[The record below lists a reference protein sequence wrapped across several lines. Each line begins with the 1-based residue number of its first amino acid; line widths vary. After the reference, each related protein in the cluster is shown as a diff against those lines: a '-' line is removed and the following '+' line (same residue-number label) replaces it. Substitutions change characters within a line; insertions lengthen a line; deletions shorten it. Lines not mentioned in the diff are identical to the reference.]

1 MSRILIVDDEAE
13 VVASL
18 ARVLRKDFQCT
29 QCTSPIEALSLCQE
43 SQFDLVISDIRMP
56 KMTGIELL
64 RQLAQLD
71 PVMGRILITGY
82 ADMEDCQTALDD
94 KTAQIILAKPWDNE
108 ELKAIIKII
117 MEMVLLKRE
126 NIALKAQLNCSEGQ

>member
-1 MSRILIVDDEAE
+1 MSRILIVDGEAE

-18 ARVLRKDFQCT
+18 ARVLRKEFQCT
-29 QCTSPIEALSLCQE
+29 QCTSPIDALALCQQE
-43 SQFDLVISDIRMP
+43 QFDLVISDIRMP

-64 RQLAQLD
+64 AKLQQLD

-82 ADMEDCQTALDD
+82 ADMEDCQSALDD
-94 KTAQIILAKPWDNE
+94 KTAHIILAKPWDND

-126 NIALKAQLNCSEGQ
+126 NMSLKAQLACAEDQ